1 MALDIAL
8 TAFLVFMNAF
18 FVASE
23 FAIVKVRASQIE
35 LKIREG
41 NKVAE
46 LSKRIITHLDAYL
59 SATQLGITLASLGL
73 GWIGE
78 SVVARIIFDVMAF
91 AGIPLTPELSHQ
103 VALPAAFIVITMLHI
118 VFGELAPKSLAIQRT
133 EGIALGISTPLHIFY
148 LIFKPAI
155 WLLNTSANHLIKLLG
170 FDAVTEESHAHST
183 EELRYLLEESSKQG
197 ILAPNDHEL
206 MENVFEFSHTPIKQ
220 VMVPRG
226 RIIGVELTMS
236 NQQFIDRYLEEGFS
250 RMPVYDKNI
259 DNIVGIVYSKNI
271 IDMLT
276 RRNSTT
282 LKDLIHPPYFV
293 GEDEKIDVIFR
304 HMQKN
309 KLHMV
314 IVLDEFGG
322 TAGLATLED
331 IIEEIFGEIQD
342 EDDEES
348 PNVKQISDTEFTVRA
363 TATIADIND
372 DLPEPLPESDDYETL
387 GGMILNELDRI
398 PEKGETVEIPG
409 YSAEIIAA
417 SNLMIETVKLTKT
430 ENENKEKEDEDE

>member
-1 MALDIAL
+1 
-8 TAFLVFMNAF
+8 MNAF

-41 NKVAE
+41 NKVAK
-46 LSKRIITHLDAYL
+46 LSKRIITNLDAYL

-78 SVVARIIFDVMAF
+78 SVVARIIFDFMAF
-91 AGIPLTPELSHQ
+91 AGIPLTAELSHQ
-103 VALPAAFIVITMLHI
+103 VALPAAFIVITILHI
-118 VFGELAPKSLAIQRT
+118 VLANLLRNACNTATK
-133 EGIALGISTPLHIFY
+133 ALHGISTTAYFL

-155 WLLNTSANHLIKLLG
+155 WLLNSSANHLIKLFG
-170 FDAVTEESHAHST
+170 FEAVTEESHAHST

-206 MENVFEFSHTPIKQ
+206 MENVFEFSQTPIKQ

-226 RIIGVELTMS
+226 RIVGVELTMS

-259 DNIVGIVYSKNI
+259 DNIIGIVYSKNI
-271 IDMLT
+271 IDILT
-276 RRNSTT
+276 QRDSTT

-293 GEDEKIDVIFR
+293 DENEKIDVIFR
-304 HMQKN
+304 HMQKTN
-309 KLHMV
+309 STCNRTRRV
-314 IVLDEFGG
+314 RRN
-322 TAGLATLED
+322 AGLATLED
-331 IIEEIFGEIQD
+331 NRRIFGEIQD
-342 EDDEES
+342 EDDDES
-348 PNVKQISDTEFTVRA
+348 PNVKQTSDKEFTVRA

-387 GGMILNELDRI
+387 GGMILNEIDRI
-398 PEKGETVEIPG
+398 PEKGETLEIPG

-430 ENENKEKEDEDE
+430 ENEDEEKEDEDE